1 MDIDIGDVS
10 DPWDSPGSQETADW
24 TFIGVQASSEGSST
38 SSSELGLYTERA
50 QPSWDSSELEVYTE
64 WAQQLWDTSTLTTGA
79 PATRGLPPRWHSLL
93 LVEPSNH
100 CVYNNMTYRLDRR
113 MECLWGNYGTFACT
127 NKVSELFS
135 RTVSDF
141 FGVLCRQMARDYAM
155 VWEAFYACASA
166 DALMNKKLPKDVR
179 REYEHVYNLHD
190 SRARQLVIQAIDQF
204 AEKSARGD
212 YTDVLPLYYATFLL
226 HASGACT
233 KGSGDLKAAMKVFSF
248 FNGYT
253 ALFPLRIKVIG
264 LSDNNWTVRMLLA
277 NDASD
282 HGMEIHRFS
291 FILGQARRSFDEAE
305 ELFLYR

>member
-1 MDIDIGDVS
+1 
-10 DPWDSPGSQETADW
+10 
-24 TFIGVQASSEGSST
+24 
-38 SSSELGLYTERA
+38 
-50 QPSWDSSELEVYTE
+50 
-64 WAQQLWDTSTLTTGA
+64 
-79 PATRGLPPRWHSLL
+79 
-93 LVEPSNH
+93 
-100 CVYNNMTYRLDRR
+100 
-113 MECLWGNYGTFACT
+113 
-127 NKVSELFS
+127 
-135 RTVSDF
+135 
-141 FGVLCRQMARDYAM
+141 MARDYAM

-204 AEKSARGD
+204 AEKSTRGD